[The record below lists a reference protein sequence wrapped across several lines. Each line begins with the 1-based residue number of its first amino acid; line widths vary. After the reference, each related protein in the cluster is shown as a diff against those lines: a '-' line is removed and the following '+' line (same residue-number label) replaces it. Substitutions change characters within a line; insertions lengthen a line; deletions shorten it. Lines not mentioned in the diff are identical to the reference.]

1 MATYSKLPSGS
12 WRVQVRR
19 KGRYI
24 SETFVKRDDA
34 RRWATEAEG
43 RIDRGETPTPSRAAR
58 LRTFGELV
66 DLHIADMK
74 DVGKAP
80 KRSKAATLK
89 MLKDRLGSKKLPQ
102 LDRQLFID
110 FGRQRAA
117 EGAGPMTLSIDI
129 GAIKLVISHA
139 VAVHGLNVP
148 VEPIDMARF
157 ALKRLGL
164 IGKGVERDRRPTD
177 DELERLIGHFE
188 SNPRQTI
195 PMGVI
200 VKFAIATAMRQEEI
214 FRVVWDDYVPRT
226 KMLTIRDR
234 KDPREKVG
242 NDQRIPL
249 LTVSGFDPVALI
261 EARRPSRTNAELRIF
276 PFNHRS
282 AGTAFSRACKDLG
295 IIDLHFH
302 DLRHEGTSRL
312 FEAGFQIQQVALVT
326 GHKDWKMLRRYT
338 HLRPESLHLAAARM
352 AA

>member
-1 MATYSKLPSGS
+1 M
-12 WRVQVRR
+12 RR

-24 SETFVKRDDA
+24 SETFLKRDDA
-34 RRWATEAEG
+34 RRWATEVEG
-43 RIDRGETPTPSRAAR
+43 QIDKGQTPAPSKSAR
-58 LRTFGELV
+58 LRTFGELI
-66 DLHIADMK
+66 DLHIEDMK
-74 DVGKAP
+74 SVGKAP
-80 KRSKAATLK
+80 RRSKAATLK
-89 MLKDRLGSKKLPQ
+89 MLKARLGRRKLAQ

-110 FGRQRAA
+110 FGRERAA

-129 GAIKLVISHA
+129 GAIKRVLSHA
-139 VAVHGLNVP
+139 AAVHGLPVM
-148 VEPIDMARF
+148 VEPIDMARL

-177 DELERLIGHFE
+177 EEVERLIAHFE
-188 SNPRQTI
+188 GNPRQTI
-195 PMGVI
+195 PMGDI
-200 VKFAIATAMRQEEI
+200 VRFAIATAMRQEEI

-226 KMLTIRDR
+226 RMITIRDR
-234 KDPREKVG
+234 KDPREKKG

-249 LTVSGFDPVALI
+249 LTVSGFDGVALI
-261 EARRPSRTNAELRIF
+261 EAQRPARASAEQRIF

-282 AGTAFSRACKDLG
+282 AGTAFTRACKDLG

-338 HLRPESLHLAAARM
+338 HLRPESLHLIAAGM